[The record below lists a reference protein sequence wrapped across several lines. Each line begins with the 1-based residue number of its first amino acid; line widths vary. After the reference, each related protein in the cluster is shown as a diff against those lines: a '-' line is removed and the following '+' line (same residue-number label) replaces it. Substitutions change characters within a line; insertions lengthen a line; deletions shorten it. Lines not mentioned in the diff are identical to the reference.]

1 MQVVYNYLVSTLLP
15 AHLEKELH
23 GGPIPRNS
31 PSPFTTSH
39 YGKYVKIYSRI
50 QMYFIIRLKDFDI
63 FDIFCRFV
71 TGPASVNEPSLI
83 GKSPKVFI
91 NYSTK
96 PVSLYLVVYRALSA
110 TICLFVDSK

>member
-1 MQVVYNYLVSTLLP
+1 MKILLKVF
-15 AHLEKELH
+15 L
-23 GGPIPRNS
+23 
-31 PSPFTTSH
+31 F
-39 YGKYVKIYSRI
+39 
-50 QMYFIIRLKDFDI
+50 
-63 FDIFCRFV
+63 RFV